1 MLYYRVEINI
11 ILNTIL
17 LLNNDQLVVY
27 NIIIAIENDAN
38 FNKRWFLIDGLIDR
52 IIIFTFIFFLIYYK
66 KKEKYAIDFVI

>member
-38 FNKRWFLIDGLIDR
+38 CNKRWFLIDGLIDR